1 MELPL
6 APIERIMRDAG
17 AERISPD
24 AVVALSN
31 MLKKRAEEVTEDAI
45 ALAKHAGRKTIT
57 TDDIQLAGK
66 S

>member
-31 MLKKRAEEVTEDAI
+31 MLKKRAEEVTEGKPLPLTI
-45 ALAKHAGRKTIT
+45 YSSPGNPRAK
-57 TDDIQLAGK
+57 
-66 S
+66 